1 MPVGSHGWGLSGRVV
16 NEMCLSLGRWKQMS
30 IFVGW
35 EDGDGLRFRIYRDS
49 QAQIL
54 QKLKKNKSASVY
66 IVVKNVRT
74 MLFWKKMHRGYS

>member
-1 MPVGSHGWGLSGRVV
+1 
-16 NEMCLSLGRWKQMS
+16 MS

-54 QKLKKNKSASVY
+54 QKLKKK
-66 IVVKNVRT
+66 
-74 MLFWKKMHRGYS
+74 